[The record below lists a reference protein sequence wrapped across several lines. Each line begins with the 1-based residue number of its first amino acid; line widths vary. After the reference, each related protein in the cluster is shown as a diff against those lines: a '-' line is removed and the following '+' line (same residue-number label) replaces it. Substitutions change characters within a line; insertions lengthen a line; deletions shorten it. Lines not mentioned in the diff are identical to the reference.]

1 MKGFVVVLFLLLQ
14 CACGIHSAGQHRFLR
29 GTGIDRGA
37 NTASGVVDEAVS
49 SSGFIVK
56 VSSEHQARRDIKLR
70 SSSSCEDTYGFMPCT
85 ASAVG
90 NLFLMAVYGYLLFL
104 SASMMSDGSELLLRV
119 MGPGIIGG
127 LFLPILGALPDS
139 LLILVSGLSGSTTTA
154 QSQVLIGMGLL
165 AGSTVMLLTA
175 LWGACTIVGKCD
187 LSTQN
192 VAIDGQDTKRFSLF
206 GSGITTDTATSKA
219 AQIMLVSLIPFIIV
233 EIPQAIDSTSAKRI
247 GVLVGCIAAIIC
259 LLSYCIYQVLQPWIQ
274 KRRVAYVKQKHIVSA
289 MMTNV
294 HSQGWG
300 KLLGEDGQ
308 PDQDVLKSVF
318 EKLDN
323 DNDGY
328 LTKKELRGLL
338 YGLDLQGQ
346 ISSTDAVNKVMAD
359 FDSSRDEK
367 LSLDEFKVGMSSW
380 LRIATSSVGHS
391 KSNNYSQKFIS
402 DFKSKTKEE
411 LEALQNENE
420 EEVSEVDNPYKIYLK
435 AVMLMLGGAILAG
448 IFADPLVDAV
458 DNFSDATSIPSFFIS
473 FIIMPLA
480 TNSSEGVSAIIF
492 ASRKKKRT
500 ASLTYSEIYGA
511 VTMNNTLCLGVFL
524 AIIYFRG
531 LDWDFS
537 AEVLVIV
544 LVVLVMGL
552 LSSFRTTFPLWMSS
566 IAFIFYPLTLA
577 IVYVLDYVLGWS

>member
-1 MKGFVVVLFLLLQ
+1 MKWSILLVLLLLLP
-14 CACGIHSAGQHRFLR
+14 CSAHGRILFQ
-29 GTGIDRGA
+29 GSSTGIDRGPVLVSDGVQE
-37 NTASGVVDEAVS
+37 TASRV
-49 SSGFIVK
+49 FIVK
-56 VSSEHQARRDIKLR
+56 PSSETGLQRLL
-70 SSSSCEDTYGFMPCT
+70 SSSSCDETYGFMPCT
-85 ASAVG
+85 TTIVG
-90 NLFLMAVYGYLLFL
+90 NLFLLAAYGYLLFK
-104 SASMMSDGSELLLRV
+104 AATFITNGCELLLSV

-127 LFLPILGALPDS
+127 LFLPILGAFPDA
-139 LLILVSGLSGSTTTA
+139 LLIAVSGLSGSTATA

-187 LSTQN
+187 LSEEN
-192 VAIDGQDTKRFSLF
+192 VAIDGQDTKRFNLS
-206 GSGITTDTATSKA
+206 GSGITTDKATAKA
-219 AQIMLVSLIPFIIV
+219 SQIMVVSLIPFIIV
-233 EIPQAIDSTSAKRI
+233 EIPQVIDSSSAKRI

-259 LLSYCIYQVLQPWIQ
+259 LISYCVYQIIQPWIQ
-274 KRRVAYVKQKHIVSA
+274 KRRMAYAKHKHIISTILNV
-289 MMTNV
+289 V
-294 HSQGWG
+294 HSKGRG
-300 KLLGEDGQ
+300 RLLREDGQ
-308 PDQDVLKSVF
+308 PDQDVL
-318 EKLDN
+318 EKIFKDLDN

-328 LTKKELRGLL
+328 LTRRELHGLL
-338 YGLDLQGQ
+338 VGLEWQDDPQ
-346 ISSTDAVNKVMAD
+346 SSTSDAVNKVMAE

-367 LSLDEFKVGMSSW
+367 LSLEEFKAGMSSW
-380 LRIATSSVGHS
+380 LKIATSTVGRS
-391 KSNNYSQKFIS
+391 KSNNYSRKFLS
-402 DFKSKTKEE
+402 SFQSRSKEE
-411 LEALQNENE
+411 VEALENADE
-420 EEVSEVDNPYKIYLK
+420 EDVTEVDNRKKIYLK
-435 AVMLMLGGAILAG
+435 AVMLMLGGAIIAG

-480 TNSSEGVSAIIF
+480 TNSSEGVSALIF

-524 AIIYFRG
+524 AIIYIRG

-552 LSSFRTTFPLWMSS
+552 LGSFRTTFPLWMSFF
-566 IAFIFYPLTLA
+566 AFLFYPLTLA

>member
-1 MKGFVVVLFLLLQ
+1 MKGFGILALLLLLQ
-14 CACGIHSAGQHRFLR
+14 CVCLHSAAQRPLLQSYS
-29 GTGIDRGA
+29 TAIDRDEELVSDGVQEM
-37 NTASGVVDEAVS
+37 ASQR
-49 SSGFIVK
+49 FIVK
-56 VSSEHQARRDIKLR
+56 PRSQTGSQWVL
-70 SSSSCEDTYGFMPCT
+70 SSSSCDETYGFLPCT
-85 ASAVG
+85 VSIVG
-90 NLFLMAVYGYLLFL
+90 NLFLLAVYGYLMFEG
-104 SASMMSDGSELLLRV
+104 ATFMSNGSEILLSV

-127 LFLPILGALPDS
+127 LFLPILGAFPDS

-187 LSTQN
+187 LSSEN
-192 VAIDGQDTKRFSLF
+192 VAIDGQDTKGFSLS
-206 GSGITTDTATSKA
+206 GSGITTDKATTKA
-219 AQIMLVSLIPFIIV
+219 AQIMVVSLIPFIIV
-233 EIPQAIDSTSAKRI
+233 EIPQVIDSSSAKRI

-274 KRRVAYVKQKHIVSA
+274 KRRVAYAKQKHIISSIMKAVKLK
-289 MMTNV
+289 
-294 HSQGWG
+294 GWG
-300 KLLGEDGQ
+300 RLLREDGQ
-308 PDQDVLKSVF
+308 PDQEVLKSVF
-318 EKLDN
+318 EKLDD

-328 LTKKELRGLL
+328 LTKHELRGLL
-338 YGLDLQGQ
+338 FGLEMQGPE
-346 ISSTDAVNKVMAD
+346 SSTTDAVNKVMAE
-359 FDSSRDEK
+359 FDSSRDDK
-367 LSLDEFKVGMSSW
+367 LSLDEFKIGMSSW
-380 LRIATSSVGHS
+380 LKIATSTVDHPR
-391 KSNNYSQKFIS
+391 SNKYSQKFIS
-402 DFKSKTKEE
+402 DFQAKTKEE
-411 LEALQNENE
+411 LEALQNNNE
-420 EEVSEVDNPYKIYLK
+420 EEVAEVDNPYKVYLK

-473 FIIMPLA
+473 FIIMPFA
-480 TNSSEGVSAIIF
+480 TNSSEGVSALIF

-524 AIIYFRG
+524 AIIYIRG